1 MRIVILGP
9 PGSGKGTQAALISKK
24 YGLPHIMP
32 AELLHGDRVA
42 GVAVHEN
49 PLLDFAG
56 RRLRRKDA
64 TAGFII
70 DGFPRTLAQA
80 LALDEVLTTLRRP
93 IQMALRIVVDADA
106 MIQRLAGRRRC
117 RECGRQYNVLVAPT
131 RLDDQCDDCGGSL
144 RQRVDDTEE
153 VIDNRLR
160 VYENLSNPVVAY
172 YRANG
177 LLCDIQGVATVE
189 EVFASI
195 TAALDDLRARSR
207 RTRSKGAAEAVV
219 AELAEAALS
228 GATVAQEREAPAAA
242 PEPVTP
248 QEPVTTETA
257 PPKAAPRKAAPRK
270 AAPKKAAPK
279 KAAPKKAAPKKAAPK
294 KAAPKKAAPKKAA
307 PKKAAPKKAAPK
319 KAAPKK
325 AAPKKAA
332 PKKAAPKKAA
342 PKKAAP
348 KKAAPK
354 KAAPKKAARKR

>member
-117 RECGRQYNVLVAPT
+117 RECGRQYNVLIAPT

-207 RTRSKGAAEAVV
+207 RARSKAAAEAVV
-219 AELAEAALS
+219 AELAE
-228 GATVAQEREAPAAA
+228 VAVGKSAVVQEREAPTAA
-242 PEPVTP
+242 PEPVTTEAAP
-248 QEPVTTETA
+248 KGTTSKKAATKKA
-257 PPKAAPRKAAPRK
+257 TPKKAAPKKAAPKK
-270 AAPKKAAPK
+270 AALKKAAPK

-332 PKKAAPKKAA
+332 PKKAAPKKAT
-342 PKKAAP
+342 
-348 KKAAPK
+348 
-354 KAAPKKAARKR
+354 RKG